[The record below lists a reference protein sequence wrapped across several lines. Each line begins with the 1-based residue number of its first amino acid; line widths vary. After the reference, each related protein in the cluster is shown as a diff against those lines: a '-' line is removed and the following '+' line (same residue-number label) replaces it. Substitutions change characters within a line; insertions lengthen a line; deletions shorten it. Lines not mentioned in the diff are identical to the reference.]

1 MSTTLAT
8 TPKNAVESGLLAR
21 RDRFVQ
27 IAPAGYGVDRAIQ
40 ISSRQVFQ
48 DPDLMECTP
57 ASIIITVSNAIE
69 LGLDLAKAGGQAFI
83 VAFNK
88 KRKDENNRDIW
99 VKEAQLIIGYRGWK
113 KLVLESGLVTG
124 IDVQV
129 VYEGEVFE
137 AVFGTEIKV
146 HHIPNP
152 KGVKPI
158 AAYCLA
164 QFSDSHIQP
173 FLCREADIA
182 RAKASS
188 KSFER
193 GNGPWKTD
201 EAAMVAKT
209 AVRRFAKY
217 LPETPRIVKANEY
230 DEPEV
235 GENVLTIAANVTRPG
250 GLREALTAKPT
261 AAPKQ
266 DVPTPEDVLFAEEVS
281 RGMDELAAQRK
292 K

>member
-1 MSTTLAT
+1 MALT
-8 TPKNAVESGLLAR
+8 
-21 RDRFVQ
+21 
-27 IAPAGYGVDRAIQ
+27 
-40 ISSRQVFQ
+40 
-48 DPDLMECTP
+48 DLG
-57 ASIIITVSNAIE
+57 N
-69 LGLDLAKAGGQAFI
+69 LF
-83 VAFNK
+83 
-88 KRKDENNRDIW
+88 
-99 VKEAQLIIGYRGWK
+99 
-113 KLVLESGLVTG
+113 GLVKFYTG
-124 IDVQV
+124 AR
-129 VYEGEVFE
+129 G
-137 AVFGTEIKV
+137 
-146 HHIPNP
+146 

-217 LPETPRIVKANEY
+217 LPETPLMVKAHEY

-235 GENVLTIAANVTRPG
+235 TITATETVPKLPAG
-250 GLREALTAKPT
+250 GLREALTALERREVT
-261 AAPKQ
+261 ALGADRAEAIDVRVDIDPGMAPELVSSHVERP
-266 DVPTPEDVLFAEEVS
+266 DAPETPHFAAEPFRDDAREDGEQE
-281 RGMDELAAQRK
+281 
-292 K
+292 